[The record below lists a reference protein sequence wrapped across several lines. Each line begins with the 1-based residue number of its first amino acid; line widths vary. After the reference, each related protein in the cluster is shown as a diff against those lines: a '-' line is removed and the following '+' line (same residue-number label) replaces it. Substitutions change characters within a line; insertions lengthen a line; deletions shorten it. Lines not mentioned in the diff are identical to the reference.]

1 MQERSASA
9 FRWDEPPAWVFLAFM
24 VLTGLLTLTQQQLY
38 RDISVPGWVLAWML
52 VIVYAL
58 PVLLAVFAFDL
69 FSRKHVTPLIAAM
82 AWGAI
87 AATSL
92 AALANE
98 GWTMALSRTTGP
110 DVAAVWVASVT
121 APWVEEALKLAGVVL
136 IFLMMRDRVSDL
148 MDGFVLGAM
157 CGLGFS
163 IVEDVFYFMAVF
175 GGEPAGVLQGF
186 FVRVVANGLY
196 GHLLYTG
203 LGGMGVAYFATRRGK
218 RPLGRRLAAASL
230 FISLGVFAHFLWN
243 TPWLDLFPTRPW
255 SAVDLLVL
263 PLAVLVKAIP
273 LVLFLGVLGILSARR
288 RRRWVGL
295 LEEAQVPG
303 GGFLHG
309 LGSWTSARRSVGEMR
324 ARAGDGAAQ
333 ILRRLQG
340 AMLRAAMLVD
350 RGGLE
355 GPGVGAAL
363 EECAALDTALSAIPG
378 APSAS
383 G

>member
-1 MQERSASA
+1 MQARSASA
-9 FRWDEPPAWVFLAFM
+9 FRWDEPPAWVFLTFM
-24 VLTGLLTLTQQQLY
+24 VLTGLLTFTQQQLY
-38 RDISVPGWVLAWML
+38 SDISVPGWVLAWSL
-52 VIVYAL
+52 VIIYAL

-69 FSRKHVTPLIAAM
+69 FSRKHLTPLVAAM

-98 GWTMALSRTTGP
+98 GWTMALSRMTGP
-110 DVAAVWVASVT
+110 DVAAVWVAAVT

-136 IFLMMRDRVSDL
+136 IILMMRDRVSDL

-203 LGGMGVAYFATRRGK
+203 LGGMGVAYFATRRG
-218 RPLGRRLAAASL
+218 RRSQARRVAVASS
-230 FISLGVFAHFLWN
+230 FIFLGVFAHFLWN

-255 SAVDLLVL
+255 STVDLVIL
-263 PLAVLVKAIP
+263 PIAVLVKAIP
-273 LVLFLGVLGILSARR
+273 LVLFVGVLGILSARR
-288 RRRWVGL
+288 RRRWVGIL
-295 LEEAQVPG
+295 GDAQVPG
-303 GGFLHG
+303 GKFVAG
-309 LGSWTSARRSVGEMR
+309 LGSRVGARRAVREMR
-324 ARAGDGAAQ
+324 ARAGDGAGQ

-355 GPGVGAAL
+355 GSGVEAAF
-363 EECAALDTALSAIPG
+363 EECASLDTALSAIPG

>member
-1 MQERSASA
+1 MKVRSASA

-24 VLTGLLTLTQQQLY
+24 VLTGLLTFTQQQLY
-38 RDISVPGWVLAWML
+38 RDVSVPGWVLAWML
-52 VIVYAL
+52 VIIYAL

-69 FSRKHVTPLIAAM
+69 FSRKHVTPLVAAM

-98 GWTMALSRTTGP
+98 GWTMALSRMTGP

-203 LGGMGVAYFATRRGK
+203 LGGMGIAYFVTRRG
-218 RPLGRRLAAASL
+218 RRSPARRVAVASS
-230 FISLGVFAHFLWN
+230 FIFLGVFAHFLWN

-255 SAVDLLVL
+255 STVDLFVL

-273 LVLFLGVLGILSARR
+273 LVLFLGVLGILSTRR
-288 RRRWVGL
+288 RRRWVGI
-295 LEEAQVPG
+295 LEDAAAPG
-303 GGFLHG
+303 GEFLAG
-309 LGSWTSARRSVGEMR
+309 LGSWAGARRSVREMR
-324 ARAGDGAAQ
+324 ARAGEGAGQ

-340 AMLRAAMLVD
+340 EMLRTAMLVD

-355 GPGVGAAL
+355 GPGVEAAF